1 MTVDDANSHQ
11 HNKNKFERAKL
22 VTQVKK
28 QLKLKKEL
36 SQHYKYEKLAQ
47 PATTGFIETTLP
59 YETTLEVSQDEIK
72 KCLSNTKTKL
82 VEKIPIKDSAYLDTT
97 RDGKHLLSVSKTGKC
112 VITEFS
118 ESASEI
124 SNFSTYETVYDAKFC
139 YNFQRLALANKNYVK
154 LYDEKGTLTNTLSDH
169 KYVTKLTYLPN
180 HFLLVS
186 ASFENKLLS
195 WYDISIGENITTHV
209 LKKFNRTCLTH
220 NPYNGVVVTGHDDSV
235 VRLWTPSLNSPALS
249 FVADRNVP
257 ICDIQAYNDHYLII
271 SNASQKV
278 QIFDIR
284 NALKPLKIL
293 NLTSHGTPKIS
304 VSQNNLVSI
313 SQGAVVN
320 VWKDLLLDS
329 SIKEKK
335 YLHHRYRDGS
345 IVNSTVFQPFEDI
358 LFVSTQNYV
367 SPLLVPGSGY
377 AEINY
382 FSDNPFM
389 TNKQRRKQLTRDLL
403 DKLPPATIMLDPTK
417 FTAL

>member
-1 MTVDDANSHQ
+1 MTINDVNLKQ
-11 HNKNKFERAKL
+11 HIKNKFERGKI
-22 VTQVKK
+22 VKQVKK

-36 SQHYKYEKLAQ
+36 SQHLKYEKLTQ

-59 YETTLEVSQDEIK
+59 YETTLEVTQNEIK
-72 KCLSNTKTKL
+72 KHLSNTKSKL
-82 VEKIPIKDSAYLDTT
+82 AKEIPIKDNAYLDIT

-112 VITEFS
+112 IITEFS
-118 ESASEI
+118 ETADAI

-195 WYDISIGENITTHV
+195 WYDISTGENITTHT

-220 NPYNGVVVTGHDDSV
+220 NPYNGVVITGHDDSS
-235 VRLWTPSLNSPALS
+235 VRLWTPSLDSPAVS
-249 FVADRNVP
+249 FIADKNVP
-257 ICDIQAYNDHYLII
+257 ICDIQAYNDHYLIVA
-271 SNASQKV
+271 NASQKV

-284 NALKPLKIL
+284 NAIKPLKII
-293 NLTSHGTPKIS
+293 NLTSHGESKIS

-313 SQGAVVN
+313 SQGPVVN

-329 SIKEKK
+329 SIREKK
-335 YLHHRYRDGS
+335 YLHHRFRDGS
-345 IVNSTVFQPFEDI
+345 IINSTVFQPFEDI
-358 LFVSTQNYV
+358 LFVSTQNYI

-382 FSDNPFM
+382 SSDNPFM

-403 DKLPPATIMLDPTK
+403 DKLPAATIMLDPTK
-417 FTAL
+417 FSYV